1 MSRGQW
7 WSPVEGW
14 GWGAGRVGRT
24 QELCPREADGRS
36 GVERAGSPCCSPS
49 PVTMWLVHG
58 YSLFLCLVRTCC
70 LLVMHEPYELMG
82 AVLTATAIDIL
93 GEQPGEGDFLPI
105 FWLGELLFTLQN
117 PDLCHPF
124 YEIQLF
130 VSKHASASGPLCFL
144 SPLSPRLPPWLRPG
158 RVFLFRHY
166 IK

>member
-24 QELCPREADGRS
+24 QELCPREADRRF
-36 GVERAGSPCCSPS
+36 GVERTGSPCYSPS
-49 PVTMWLVHG
+49 PVTAWLSFTSIHPSCV
-58 YSLFLCLVRTCC
+58 VRTCC
-70 LLVMHEPYELMG
+70 LLVIHEPYELMG

-117 PDLCHPF
+117 PALCHPF

-130 VSKHASASGPLCFL
+130 LSKHASASGPLHFL
-144 SPLSPRLPPWLRPG
+144 FPLSPWLTPWLRPG
-158 RVFLFRHY
+158 RGFLFRHY